1 MKIERWSEVLA
12 LGFCGIVLGFSL
24 KGRNR
29 KKAVAIQQ
37 ICRLSPRESGFT
49 LSELVDR
56 ALSLSPN
63 SCPGYWYA
71 RPRGQQCFEVVYT
84 YREKGCRQRLK
95 WEVDLLN
102 ARITPLTP
110 EAIHLETLLRVTM
123 KDPSEEV
130 KIKE

>member
-1 MKIERWSEVLA
+1 MKTGCWLVASA

-29 KKAVAIQQ
+29 KKAIAIQK
-37 ICRLSPRESGFT
+37 ICRLSPREGGFT

-56 ALSLSPN
+56 ALSLSPS

-71 RPRGQQCFEVVYT
+71 RPMGQQRFEVVYT
-84 YREKGCRQRLK
+84 YREKGYRRRLK

-110 EAIHLETLLRVTM
+110 EAVRLETLLRVMM

-130 KIKE
+130 KVRG